1 MNGEPTSV
9 YTATVNSSIHAI
21 LPVYN
26 EARTVRKVL
35 SVLRQVE
42 CLGEIIVVDDGST
55 DGSGREIEEEA
66 EVDQRIRL
74 LTHEG
79 NQGKGQ
85 SILNAWHTTKADCL
99 LLLDAD
105 LYGLEPSHILD
116 LIEPVLRG
124 QADMTIG
131 QFKHGYWRTDF
142 SHFITPWLSGQR
154 CLRSDL
160 LGYVS
165 PTAAAGYGIETALT
179 VAAKQDGWR
188 CKRVPMYGV
197 WHRPS
202 EQRLGWLAGIRTRS
216 RMYGQIVRAWY
227 LAGGLRRFK
236 MGPIV
241 R

>member
-1 MNGEPTSV
+1 M
-9 YTATVNSSIHAI
+9 SIDAI

-35 SVLRQVE
+35 SVLRQVD

-55 DGSGREIEEEA
+55 DGSGKEIEEEA
-66 EVDQRIRL
+66 KADQRIRL
-74 LTHEG
+74 LTHES
-79 NQGKGQ
+79 NHGKGQ
-85 SILNAWHTTKADCL
+85 SILHAWQITRANCV

-105 LYGLEPSHILD
+105 LYGLEPRHILE
-116 LIEPVLRG
+116 LIMPVLQD

-131 QFKHGYWRTDF
+131 QFKRGYWRTDF
-142 SHFITPWLSGQR
+142 SHFVTPWLSGQR
-154 CLRSDL
+154 CLRSEL
-160 LGYVS
+160 LEHVS

-202 EQRLGWLAGIRTRS
+202 EQRLGWLAGLRTRS

-227 LAGGLRRFK
+227 LAGGLRGSK

>member
-1 MNGEPTSV
+1 
-9 YTATVNSSIHAI
+9 
-21 LPVYN
+21 
-26 EARTVRKVL
+26 
-35 SVLRQVE
+35 VLRQVE